1 MARVSC
7 SYFYLSLNNLTH
19 SLPSPQVE
27 PGFLLGF
34 LESSIASLERST
46 DEDVNGIISRVE
58 LIERLR
64 IKRTQASVSAKI
76 LESDSDNGAFDNEKH
91 YAGTGRRRD
100 NDDDDDE
107 DVDGGHHHHNE
118 KAHGI
123 DDGDALRKQT
133 PATSKVASPPP
144 PPTKQFVPES
154 PSMPHI
160 DDSAGVS
167 ANTSA
172 VTTPTGCPPVG
183 SVLAT
188 SSSAA
193 AITSASAAV
202 NATAAVAY
210 DNSIASEPSEA
221 TTTCSDD
228 ATVISQLVEVI
239 KELETDR
246 PEVRAME
253 QR

>member
-1 MARVSC
+1 MSFHA
-7 SYFYLSLNNLTH
+7 
-19 SLPSPQVE
+19 QVE

-64 IKRTQASVSAKI
+64 VKRTQASVSAKI

-91 YAGTGRRRD
+91 YAGTGRRPD
-100 NDDDDDE
+100 NDADGGDDDDADDDNNDRPYGQHDE
-107 DVDGGHHHHNE
+107 SG
-118 KAHGI
+118 A
-123 DDGDALRKQT
+123 RKKVA
-133 PATSKVASPPP
+133 ATTTTATASPPP

-160 DDSAGVS
+160 DDSAS
-167 ANTSA
+167 ANASA
-172 VTTPTGCPPVG
+172 VTTPTGCTPAAG
-183 SVLAT
+183 CAFTAT
-188 SSSAA
+188 ATTA
-193 AITSASAAV
+193 T
-202 NATAAVAY
+202 ATAAVSTTSTGSAAGAY

-239 KELETDR
+239 KELEVDR
-246 PEVRAME
+246 PEVNHILTKTLLRVLNSKA
-253 QR
+253 